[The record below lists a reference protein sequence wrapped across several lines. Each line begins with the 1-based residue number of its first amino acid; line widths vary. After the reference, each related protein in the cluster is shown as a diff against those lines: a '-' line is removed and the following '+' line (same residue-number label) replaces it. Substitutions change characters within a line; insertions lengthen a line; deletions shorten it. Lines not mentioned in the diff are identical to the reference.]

1 MKLSQRSLW
10 WTVVGASAVGL
21 VASLVQ
27 AIERIQFADDPVTKL
42 TCDLN
47 AVFSCSNVFDA
58 WQSSVFGF
66 SNSLVSLTFFAVM
79 VGVGLA
85 AASGSTLHR
94 ILRYVFHFFSV
105 FFLLFGAWYLW
116 QSTYVIGYLCI
127 FCLFNYAG
135 VIVLNWAWF
144 RLQYSELRL
153 KKPARRR
160 LDAFVKAGGDIMVA
174 ITWAL
179 VFAVMMITHFWM

>member
-1 MKLSQRSLW
+1 M
-10 WTVVGASAVGL
+10 GL

-47 AVFSCSNVFDA
+47 AVFSCSNVFEA
-58 WQSSVFGF
+58 WQSSLFGF

-85 AASGSTLHR
+85 AASGSSLNR
-94 ILRYVFHFFSV
+94 RLRYIFHFFSA
-105 FFLLFGAWYLW
+105 FFLVFGAWYLW

-144 RLQYSELRL
+144 RLQYTELQL
-153 KKPARRR
+153 KKSARRK
-160 LDAFVKAGGDIMVA
+160 LDRFVEAGGDIMVA
-174 ITWAL
+174 ISLTLIITA
-179 VFAVMMITHFWM
+179 MMVTHFWV